1 MAINMSSSFEERIKK
16 LKGAKAR
23 GGGNWIKGDGVFE
36 VELISA
42 KRMMALDKDALK
54 TGRQV
59 RNKEQF
65 IAEFRIRTSTV
76 PDLHSPGS
84 TASWVLRDPS
94 DETAGAGDLKDFCFA
109 ILGVEP
115 RSVKDSDDEAH
126 QEAAAL
132 SLAALGED
140 EAFKFLEIPP
150 DFFTGKRLRLE
161 TKTVTKK
168 NGDPFTKHVWS
179 PSAVS

>member
-42 KRMMALDKDALK
+42 KRMMARD
-54 TGRQV
+54 
-59 RNKEQF
+59 KEQF

-115 RSVKDSDDEAH
+115 RSVEDSDDEAH